1 MDLKPDTL
9 KNFRLQI
16 PTIVFFG
23 LNEFERIKKAASA
36 TGKKALIM
44 IGMGSVKKSGY
55 LKKLEAFLDAEGIE
69 HEVFEGIEP
78 NPKSKT
84 INKAGQKAA
93 EIGADMII
101 ALGGGSV
108 MDGAKGAAIIAK
120 NGGDIWDYC
129 HTKDKKAKKP
139 GSALALICIP
149 TLAATGSEVNGG
161 SVITNTDT
169 MQKSVIH
176 SPVIIPKFAI
186 IDPLL
191 TISVPKTYLVDG
203 AVDIICHC
211 IESYLSCSDNV
222 CIPDYATLGIS
233 RTVKLSIERILED
246 EQDLA
251 ARTNLSWA
259 SSLAMIGIFSGRQG
273 GWPIHEIEHALSG
286 IYDVSHGLGLAWLMP
301 SLMEFNKNKNSEKIK
316 RFVGFFIHENTSYYS
331 DCDTAIKDFKNWLKN
346 IGALRNLEERL
357 KTKINIDAVAQ
368 MTLDIY
374 SNSEGYIFGAVPMY
388 KKDIVWV
395 LKNALD

>member
-1 MDLKPDTL
+1 MNLRPDTV

-16 PTIVFFG
+16 PTIIFFG

-36 TGKKALIM
+36 TGKNALII
-44 IGMGSVKKSGY
+44 IGQGSVKKLGY
-55 LKKLEAFLDAEGIE
+55 LKKLEDFLDEEGIK
-69 HEVFEGIEP
+69 HEVFEGMEP

-93 EIGADMII
+93 DIGADMII

-129 HTKDKKAKKP
+129 YTKDKKAKKAS
-139 GSALALICIP
+139 SALPLICIP

-161 SVITNTDT
+161 SVITNPET

-176 SPVIIPKFAI
+176 SSVIIPKFAI
-186 IDPLL
+186 IDPML
-191 TISVPKTYLVDG
+191 TMSVSKNYIIDG

-211 IESYLSCSDNV
+211 LESYLSCSDNV
-222 CIPDYATLGIS
+222 CIPDYTTLGIT
-233 RTVKLSIERILED
+233 RTAKISLEKILEEEKD
-246 EQDLA
+246 IP
-251 ARTNLSWA
+251 ARANLSWA
-259 SSLAMIGIFSGRQG
+259 SSVAMIGVFSGRQG

-301 SLMEFNKNKNSEKIK
+301 ALMEFNKDKNAEKIK
-316 RFVGFFIHENTSYYS
+316 RFVGFFMHENTSYYP
-331 DCDTAIKDFKNWLKN
+331 DTDSAIKDFKNWLKN
-346 IGALRNLEERL
+346 IGALRDL
-357 KTKINIDAVAQ
+357 KKELKIDIEAVAN
-368 MTLDIY
+368 MTIDIY
-374 SNSEGYIFGAVPMY
+374 ANKEGYIFGAGPMY
-388 KKDIVWV
+388 KKDIIWV
-395 LKNALD
+395 LEKALG

>member
-1 MDLKPDTL
+1 MDLRPNAL

-16 PTIVFFG
+16 PTTVFFG
-23 LNEFERIKKAASA
+23 LNEFERVKKAASA
-36 TGKKALIM
+36 TGKKALII
-44 IGMGSVKKSGY
+44 IGMGSAKKLGY
-55 LKKLEAFLDAEGIE
+55 LQKLEAFLDEEGIK

-84 INKAGQKAA
+84 INKAGQKAS

-120 NGGDIWDYC
+120 NAGDIWDYC
-129 HTKDKKAKKP
+129 YTKDKKAKKP

-176 SPVIIPKFAI
+176 SSVIIPKFAI

-191 TISVPKTYLVDG
+191 TMSVPKTSLVDG

-211 IESYLSCSDNV
+211 IESYLSCSENV

-246 EQDLA
+246 QKDLA

-286 IYDVSHGLGLAWLMP
+286 IYDISHGLGLAWLMP
-301 SLMEFNKNKNSEKIK
+301 SLMEFNKDKNGEKIK

-331 DCDTAIKDFKNWLKN
+331 DCHTAIRDFKTWLKD
-346 IGALRNLEERL
+346 IGALRDLESEL
-357 KTKINIDAVAQ
+357 KKRIDIDAVAN

-388 KKDIVWV
+388 KKDIIWV
-395 LKNALD
+395 LKNALG